1 MMLSLTAPNGRDLRV
16 GASDDAHPNTRFWAL
31 TIGSIGVVYGDIGT
45 SPLYAFREA
54 IVAATS
60 GGDVTRV
67 AVLGV
72 LSLIFWALIVIVT
85 LKYVLLLLRADNNGE
100 GGTLT
105 LMALAQR
112 ALGRG
117 TPLLFLLGTISG
129 ALFYGD
135 AVITPA
141 LSVLSAVEGLKV
153 ATPAFE
159 PYVVPLTVI
168 ILVALFAVQSLGT
181 AQVAAFF
188 GPITLVWFVA
198 IAVPGLRQIAAE
210 PTILHALNPW
220 HAIRFLGGH
229 GMIGLIALG
238 AVFL

>member
-1 MMLSLTAPNGRDLRV
+1 MMMLSLTAPQGSDLSARHDA
-16 GASDDAHPNTRFWAL
+16 GAHPATGFWAL

-60 GGDVTRV
+60 GGEVTRT

-85 LKYVLLLLRADNNGE
+85 LKYVLFLLRADNNGE

-105 LMALAQR
+105 LMVLAQR
-112 ALGRG
+112 ALGRS

-141 LSVLSAVEGLKV
+141 LSVLSAIEGLKV
-153 ATPAFE
+153 ATPAFD
-159 PYVVPLTVI
+159 PYIVPLTVA
-168 ILVALFAVQSLGT
+168 ILIVLFAVQSRGT
-181 AQVAAFF
+181 AIVAAFF
-188 GPITLVWFVA
+188 GPVMVIWFAAISIAGLFHVVA
-198 IAVPGLRQIAAE
+198 SPGVLFAFNPVHAV
-210 PTILHALNPW
+210 
-220 HAIRFLGGH
+220 
-229 GMIGLIALG
+229 
-238 AVFL
+238 VFLAE

>member
-1 MMLSLTAPNGRDLRV
+1 MMLSLTAPQGSDLRTSA
-16 GASDDAHPNTRFWAL
+16 GDESRPAASFWAL
-31 TIGSIGVVYGDIGT
+31 TLGSIGVVYGDIGT

-54 IVAATS
+54 IVAASAGGEVTS
-60 GGDVTRV
+60 A

-85 LKYVLLLLRADNNGE
+85 LKYVVILLRADNNGE

-112 ALGRG
+112 ALGRS

-159 PYVVPLTVI
+159 PYVVPLTVTV
-168 ILVALFAVQSLGT
+168 LVGLFAVQSRGT

-188 GPITLVWFVA
+188 GPITLLWFIA
-198 IAVPGLRQIAAE
+198 IAIPGLREITAN
-210 PTILHALNPW
+210 PTVLYALNPW
-220 HAIRFLGGH
+220 HALHFLTS
-229 GMIGLIALG
+229 
-238 AVFL
+238 